1 MTFDEILAAI
11 DDAFQ
16 CERPAH
22 LGRDPDHTRDC
33 PECAEHNE
41 TMEPLTPLTVDFEAV
56 GTEAWHPLHFLSDDA
71 FKYFMP
77 GLARLATGTGE
88 RYFLSQL
95 LFQLE
100 SGRVDAFVAAQCR
113 AVAALL
119 DQLYETMAGEIED
132 NMDADI
138 LGSAMDRLAARL
150 TDL

>member
-16 CERPAH
+16 CQRPAH

-41 TMEPLTPLTVDFEAV
+41 TM
-56 GTEAWHPLHFLSDDA
+56 
-71 FKYFMP
+71 
-77 GLARLATGTGE
+77 
-88 RYFLSQL
+88 
-95 LFQLE
+95 
-100 SGRVDAFVAAQCR
+100 
-113 AVAALL
+113 
-119 DQLYETMAGEIED
+119 AGEIED
-132 NMDADI
+132 NMDDDI